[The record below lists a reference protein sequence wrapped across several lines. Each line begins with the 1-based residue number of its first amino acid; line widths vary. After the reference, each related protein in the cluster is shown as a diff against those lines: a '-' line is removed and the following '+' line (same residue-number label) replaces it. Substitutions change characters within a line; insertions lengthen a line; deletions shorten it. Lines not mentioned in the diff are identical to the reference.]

1 MESERFPSSIVV
13 QPPQP
18 TTVGL
23 IAVATDGSEG
33 GAHAVAWAADLAR
46 SLQADLLAIR
56 IVPRSEGGA
65 AEAGRLE
72 AIRAELTETLPTEG
86 VLAGARVVTGDD
98 AAVAIVEEAAGAGA
112 DMIVVGSSGMR
123 GRKEFLLGNVSN
135 RVTHLARCTVV
146 VVNTTMRPPSKAA
159 DEPVEMRGQDGG
171 DRPGARAD
179 GGASPRRPGARSE
192 DDGQGPRELREGLE
206 RLGPTF
212 GKLGQ
217 ILSTRPDL
225 IPPEYLEELANLQA
239 DVPPLA
245 EGEVVA
251 AMQAELGVPWEDV
264 FASIEPEPLAAGTIG
279 QVHRAELVDGTR
291 VVVKVQR
298 PNAASLVEADLALLE
313 AAMRPIGRSNRIRRV
328 IDLPSLVEE
337 LSASLRRELDF
348 GEEAA
353 NLERMERVLASYPR
367 VAVPSCHRSLSTP
380 RLLVM
385 DEIVGGVPLNAAPA
399 GEERTEATREL
410 MQAYY
415 RQVLE
420 EGFFHAD
427 PHPGNLLWADGR
439 IWLLDFGMVGRLDAQ
454 TRRQLML
461 VMLAFVEGDIEL
473 LVDVAL
479 DMSGADAIEL
489 DRAAYRADLE
499 KVVGRVRGRSLDEIQ
514 LVELLNQL
522 TAISV
527 RHGVPLPSS
536 FVMVGKAL
544 SQIEHTVTELA
555 PEIDPFEEAR
565 KFFLSSIRRRVVDR
579 FDPQQMVFEVERLR
593 YRIGQISEGLAT
605 AVGNRPGR
613 KFEVRFTS
621 QELERRI
628 VRTGR
633 MVALGLGAG
642 LTWIA
647 ATEASTSD
655 RVDPRMQRGLRALGA
670 GLTAWFAAEAAR
682 RQK

>member
-1 MESERFPSSIVV
+1 MNEPERFPSSIVV
-13 QPPQP
+13 EPPQP
-18 TTVGL
+18 TTIGL
-23 IAVATDGSEG
+23 IAAATDGSEG

-46 SLQADLLAIR
+46 SLQADLLAIQV
-56 IVPRSEGGA
+56 VPTAESER
-65 AEAGRLE
+65 AEAVRE
-72 AIRAELTETLPTEG
+72 ALAQTLPTEG
-86 VLAGARVVTGDD
+86 VLAGARVAVHDD
-98 AAVAIVEEAAGAGA
+98 AAAGIVEEAAGAEA

-135 RVTHLARCTVV
+135 RVTHLARCTVII
-146 VVNTTMRPPSKAA
+146 VNTTMRPPLQAA
-159 DEPVEMRGQDGG
+159 DAPVEMR
-171 DRPGARAD
+171 DRVEEIGRVLGPLAARRIA
-179 GGASPRRPGARSE
+179 GRALRSG
-192 DDGQGPRELREGLE
+192 DDGEGPRELREGLE

-225 IPPEYLEELANLQA
+225 IAPEYLEELANLQA

-279 QVHRAELVDGTR
+279 QVHRAELVDGTK

-298 PNAASLVEADLALLE
+298 PNAASLVEADLALLG
-313 AAMRPIGRSNRIRRV
+313 AAMRPVARSNRVRRV
-328 IDLPSLVEE
+328 IDLPSLVDE
-337 LSASLRRELDF
+337 LSGSLRRELDF

-353 NLERMERVLASYPR
+353 NLERMERVLSTYPR
-367 VAVPSCHRSLSTP
+367 VDVPACHTGLSTE

-385 DEIVGGVPLNAAPA
+385 DEIVGGVPLAEAPA

-427 PHPGNLLWADGR
+427 PHPGNLLWADEK

-454 TRRQLML
+454 TRRQLLL

-479 DMSGADAIEL
+479 DMSGADALEL

-499 KVVGRVRGRSLDEIQ
+499 QIVSRVSGRSIEEIQ
-514 LVELLNQL
+514 LVELLNEL

-544 SQIEHTVTELA
+544 SQIELTVTELA

-565 KFFLSSIRRRVVDR
+565 RFFLSSIRRRVFDR
-579 FDPQQMVFEVERLR
+579 IDPQQMFFEVERLR

-613 KFEVRFTS
+613 KLEVRFTS
-621 QELERRI
+621 QQLERRI

-647 ATEASTSD
+647 ATEAVSSD
-655 RVDPRMQRGLRALGA
+655 RVDPRMGKGLQALSA

>member
-1 MESERFPSSIVV
+1 MQEPPERFPSSIVIE
-13 QPPQP
+13 PPQP

-23 IAVATDGSEG
+23 IAAATDGSEG

-46 SLQADLLAIR
+46 SLQADLLAIQV
-56 IVPRSEGGA
+56 VPTEGA
-65 AEAGRLE
+65 DLE
-72 AIRAELTETLPTEG
+72 AVRVALIETLPTEG
-86 VLAGARVVTGDD
+86 VLAGARVAAHDD
-98 AAVAIVEEAAGAGA
+98 AAVGIVEEAASASA

-146 VVNTTMRPPSKAA
+146 VVNTTMRPALQAA
-159 DEPVEMRGQDGG
+159 DEPVEMRGRVEEIGRVLG
-171 DRPGARAD
+171 PMAARRLA
-179 GGASPRRPGARSE
+179 GRALRTE
-192 DDGQGPRELREGLE
+192 DDGTGPRQLREGLE

-225 IPPEYLEELANLQA
+225 IPEDYLEELANLQA
-239 DVPPLA
+239 DVPPLT
-245 EGEVVA
+245 ESEVVG

-279 QVHRAELVDGTR
+279 QVHRAELVDGSK

-298 PNAASLVEADLALLE
+298 PNAASLVEADLALLD
-313 AAMRPIGRSNRIRRV
+313 AAMRPVSRSNRIRRV
-328 IDLPSLVEE
+328 IDLPSLTEE

-353 NLERMERVLASYPR
+353 NLERMERILSTYPR
-367 VAVPSCHRSLSTP
+367 VSVPACHLGISTP

-385 DEIVGGVPLNAAPA
+385 DEIVGGVPLNEAPPGA
-399 GEERTEATREL
+399 DRTEATREL

-427 PHPGNLLWADGR
+427 PHPGNLLWADGK
-439 IWLLDFGMVGRLDAQ
+439 IWLIDFGMVGRLDAS

-479 DMSGADAIEL
+479 DMSGGEALDL
-489 DRAAYRADLE
+489 DRAAYRADLD
-499 KVVGRVRGRSLDEIQ
+499 KIVGKVRGRSIDEIQ
-514 LVELLNQL
+514 LVELLNEL
-522 TAISV
+522 TAISI

-544 SQIEHTVTELA
+544 SQIELTVTELA

-565 KFFLSSIRRRVVDR
+565 KFFMSSIRRRVVDR
-579 FDPQQMVFEVERLR
+579 IDPQQMFFEVERMR

-605 AVGNRPGR
+605 VVGNRPG
-613 KFEVRFTS
+613 KNLEVRFTS
-621 QELERRI
+621 QRLERRI

-647 ATEASTSD
+647 ATEATASE
-655 RVDPRMQRGLRALGA
+655 RIDPRMSRGLQVLA
-670 GLTAWFAAEAAR
+670 GGFSAWFAAEAAR

>member
-1 MESERFPSSIVV
+1 
-13 QPPQP
+13 
-18 TTVGL
+18 
-23 IAVATDGSEG
+23 
-33 GAHAVAWAADLAR
+33 VAWAADLAR
-46 SLQADLLAIR
+46 SLQADLLAIQVVRASETGEEER
-56 IVPRSEGGA
+56 IKAVT
-65 AEAGRLE
+65 
-72 AIRAELTETLPTEG
+72 AELTESLPTEG
-86 VLAGARVVTGDD
+86 VLAGARVVAADD
-98 AAVAIVEEAAGAGA
+98 AAVAIVDEAADAGA
-112 DMIVVGSSGMR
+112 DMIVIGSSGMR
-123 GRKEFLLGNVSN
+123 GRKEFLLGNISN

-146 VVNTTMRPPSKAA
+146 VVNTTMRPPSAA
-159 DEPVEMRGQDGG
+159 VGGDTVEMRGRVEEIGRVLGPLAARRIAGRVLREEDG
-171 DRPGARAD
+171 
-179 GGASPRRPGARSE
+179 E
-192 DDGQGPRELREGLE
+192 GPRELREGLE

-225 IPPEYLEELANLQA
+225 ISPGYLEELANLQA
-239 DVPPLA
+239 DVPPLP
-245 EGEVVA
+245 ESEVVA

-279 QVHRAELVDGTR
+279 QVHRAELVDGSK

-313 AAMRPIGRSNRIRRV
+313 AAMRPVARSTRVRRV

-337 LSASLRRELDF
+337 LSSSLRRELDF

-353 NLERMERVLASYPR
+353 NLERMERLLRPYPR
-367 VAVPSCHRSLSTP
+367 VAVPACHTSLSTP

-385 DEIVGGVPLNAAPA
+385 DEVVAGVPLTEAPA
-399 GEERTEATREL
+399 GPDRTEATREL

-439 IWLLDFGMVGRLDAQ
+439 IWLLDLGMVGRLDAQ

-461 VMLAFVEGDIEL
+461 VMLAFVEGDLEL

-479 DMSGADAIEL
+479 DLSGADTLDL
-489 DRAAYRADLE
+489 DRAAYRSDLE
-499 KVVGRVRGRSLDEIQ
+499 KIVSKVSGRSLDEIH
-514 LVELLNQL
+514 LVELLNEL
-522 TAISV
+522 TSVSV

-544 SQIEHTVTELA
+544 SQVELTVTELA

-565 KFFLSSIRRRVVDR
+565 KFFLSSIRRRIADR
-579 FDPQQMVFEVERLR
+579 IDPQQMVFEVERLR

-621 QELERRI
+621 QQLERRI

-647 ATEASTSD
+647 ATEASASD
-655 RVDPRMQRGLRALGA
+655 NVDPRMQKGLRALA
-670 GLTAWFAAEAAR
+670 GGLSAWFVAEGAR

>member
-1 MESERFPSSIVV
+1 MV
-13 QPPQP
+13 PPEEEANAD
-18 TTVGL
+18 
-23 IAVATDGSEG
+23 AVR
-33 GAHAVAWAADLAR
+33 AA
-46 SLQADLLAIR
+46 
-56 IVPRSEGGA
+56 
-65 AEAGRLE
+65 
-72 AIRAELTETLPTEG
+72 LTETLPTEG
-86 VLAGARVVTGDD
+86 VLAGARVAVHAD
-98 AAVAIVEEAAGAGA
+98 AAGGIVEEAANAGA

-135 RVTHLARCTVV
+135 RVTHLARCTVII
-146 VVNTTMRPPSKAA
+146 VNTTMRPPLAAAA
-159 DEPVEMRGQDGG
+159 DEPVEMRNRVEEIGRVLG
-171 DRPGARAD
+171 PLAARRLA
-179 GGASPRRPGARSE
+179 GRALRSD
-192 DDGQGPRELREGLE
+192 DDGEGPRELREGLE

-217 ILSTRPDL
+217 IISTRPDL
-225 IPPEYLEELANLQA
+225 IAPEYLEELANLQA

-245 EGEVVA
+245 ESEVVA
-251 AMQAELGVPWEDV
+251 AMQSELGVPWEDV

-279 QVHRAELVDGTR
+279 QVHRAELVDGTK

-313 AAMRPIGRSNRIRRV
+313 AAMRPISRSKRMRRV

-337 LSASLRRELDF
+337 LSSSLRRELDF

-353 NLERMERVLASYPR
+353 NLERMAGILANYPR
-367 VAVPSCHRSLSTP
+367 VAVPACHEGLSTP

-385 DEIVGGVPLNAAPA
+385 DEIVGGVPLNQAPA
-399 GEERTEATREL
+399 GPERTEATREL

-427 PHPGNLLWADGR
+427 PHPGNLLWADDK
-439 IWLLDFGMVGRLDAQ
+439 IWLLDFGMVGRLDAK

-479 DMSGADAIEL
+479 EMSGADAIEL
-489 DRAAYRADLE
+489 DRAAYRAELD
-499 KVVGRVRGRSLDEIQ
+499 KVVDRVRGRSIEEIQ
-514 LVELLNQL
+514 LVELLNEL
-522 TAISV
+522 TAISL
-527 RHGVPLPSS
+527 RHGIPLPSS

-544 SQIEHTVTELA
+544 SQIELTVTELA

-565 KFFLSSIRRRVVDR
+565 RFFLSSIRRRVFDR
-579 FDPQQMVFEVERLR
+579 IDPQQMFFEVERMR
-593 YRIGQISEGLAT
+593 YRVAQISEGLAT
-605 AVGNRPGR
+605 AVGNRPGK

-621 QELERRI
+621 SELEHRI
-628 VRTGR
+628 VKTGR

-647 ATEASTSD
+647 ATEANGSE
-655 RVDPRMQRGLRALGA
+655 RIDPRMGKGLTALGA

>member
-1 MESERFPSSIVV
+1 MESVR
-13 QPPQP
+13 
-18 TTVGL
+18 T
-23 IAVATDGSEG
+23 A
-33 GAHAVAWAADLAR
+33 
-46 SLQADLLAIR
+46 
-56 IVPRSEGGA
+56 
-65 AEAGRLE
+65 
-72 AIRAELTETLPTEG
+72 LTESLPTEG
-86 VLAGARVVTGDD
+86 ILAGARVVVADD
-98 AAVAIVEEAAGAGA
+98 PAGAIVEEAANANA
-112 DMIVVGSSGMR
+112 DMIVIGSSGMR
-123 GRKEFLLGNVSN
+123 GRREFLLGNVSN
-135 RVTHLARCTVV
+135 RITHIARCTVV
-146 VVNTTMRPPSKAA
+146 VVNTTMRPPLQAA
-159 DEPVEMRGQDGG
+159 DEPIELRGRVEEIGRVLG
-171 DRPGARAD
+171 PLAARRLA
-179 GGASPRRPGARSE
+179 GRALRSE
-192 DDGQGPRELREGLE
+192 EDGQGPRELREGLE

-225 IPPEYLEELANLQA
+225 IAPDYLEELANLQA
-239 DVPPLA
+239 DVPPLV

-279 QVHRAELVDGTR
+279 QVHRAELVDGSK

-298 PNAASLVEADLALLE
+298 PNAASLVEADLALLD
-313 AAMRPIGRSNRIRRV
+313 AAMRPVARSKRVRRV

-353 NLERMERVLASYPR
+353 NLDRMERILATYPR
-367 VAVPSCHRSLSTP
+367 VDVPACHASLSTP

-385 DEIVGGVPLNAAPA
+385 DEIVGGVPLNEAPA
-399 GEERTEATREL
+399 GADRTEATREL

-427 PHPGNLLWADGR
+427 PHPGNLLWADGK
-439 IWLLDFGMVGRLDAQ
+439 IWLLDFGMVGQLDAQ

-479 DMSGADAIEL
+479 DMSGADALEL
-489 DRAAYRADLE
+489 DRAAYRADLD
-499 KVVGRVRGRSLDEIQ
+499 KIVSKVRGRSIEEIQ
-514 LVELLNQL
+514 LVELLNEL

-544 SQIEHTVTELA
+544 SQIELTVTDLA

-565 KFFLSSIRRRVVDR
+565 RFFLSSIRRRVVDR
-579 FDPQQMVFEVERLR
+579 IDPQQMFFEVERLR

-613 KFEVRFTS
+613 KLEVRFTS
-621 QELERRI
+621 QQLERRI

-633 MVALGLGAG
+633 IVALGLGAG

-647 ATEASTSD
+647 ATEATSSD
-655 RVDPRMQRGLRALGA
+655 RVDPRMGKGLQALGA

-682 RQK
+682 GQR